1 MFLNIKDRHV
11 IFITLSEVR
20 DTGETVYALVLAVD
34 SGEEVVFYGSAKNVS
49 LEDLNLMVKY
59 YNNLG
64 CL

>member
-34 SGEEVVFYGSAKNVS
+34 SGEEVAFYGSAKNVS
-49 LEDLNLMVKY
+49 LEDLNLMVKR